1 MKEHEYVK
9 KYISEKAKYRKIG
22 IFGTGKGTPVAE
34 ELLQELNVGDY
45 VYIDNDIT
53 KQNCI
58 YHNRQVIEPA
68 VLDKE
73 WFVLVSNQYFREIS
87 YQLGKMGLQEQED
100 YIWVFELAYY
110 DGLLRYS
117 DAPHVPEISLKDMKE
132 IEELLPKFVPVE
144 KVDWFDEIEFTMFE
158 QTLDFS
164 REYYKSI
171 NRRYRRKMMEYYFV
185 SKILDFDHWNTDDI
199 YLDIAS
205 ANSPFAVYLREKKGI
220 NAYAL
225 DLEQGAYK
233 NKGYYLQEDATHM
246 HFSDSA
252 VAAISIQ
259 SGFEMFV
266 GKTDIDF
273 IKEAG
278 RVLRP
283 EGKAVILPLYM
294 YTIFLSTVSPNYYHK
309 GYADEG
315 ALECI
320 RTDCGGKIPLGRFY
334 SAEKLKERVLDEA
347 KKNKLS
353 VKIFTLPDD
362 IVEND
367 HFVYLK
373 FILVLQKIGEK
384 R

>member
-1 MKEHEYVK
+1 MKEYEYIK
-9 KYISEKAKYRKIG
+9 NYISEKAKSRKIG

-34 ELLQELNVGDY
+34 ELLQELNVDNY

-53 KQNCI
+53 RQNCI
-58 YHNRQVIEPA
+58 YHNKQVIDPS

-87 YQLGKMGLQEQED
+87 WQLEKMGLQEQKD
-100 YIWVFELAYY
+100 YIWVFDMAYY

-117 DAPHVPEISLKDMKE
+117 AAPQVPEISLKDMKE
-132 IEELLPKFVPVE
+132 IEELLSKFVSVE
-144 KVDWFDEIEFTMFE
+144 RVDWFDKIEFTMFE

-164 REYYKSI
+164 KEYYKSF

-185 SKILDFDHWNTDDI
+185 SKILDFDHWNTGDI

-205 ANSPFAVYLREKKGI
+205 ASSPFAMYLREKKGI

-233 NKGYYLQEDATHM
+233 DKEYYLQEDATHM
-246 HFSDSA
+246 HFGNNA
-252 VAAISIQ
+252 VAAISMQ

-278 RVLRP
+278 RVLKP
-283 EGKAVILPLYM
+283 EGKVVILPLYM

-320 RTDCGGKIPLGRFY
+320 RTDCGDSVPLGRFY
-334 SAEKLKERVLDEA
+334 SVEKLKERVLDEA
-347 KKNKLS
+347 EKNELS
-353 VKIFTLPDD
+353 VKILTLPDD

-367 HFVYLK
+367 LFVYLK